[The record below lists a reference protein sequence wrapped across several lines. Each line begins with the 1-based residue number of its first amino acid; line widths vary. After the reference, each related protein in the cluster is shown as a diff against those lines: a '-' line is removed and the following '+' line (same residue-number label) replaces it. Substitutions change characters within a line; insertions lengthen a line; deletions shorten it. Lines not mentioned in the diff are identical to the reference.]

1 MFTDNGPDYRCPICG
16 KDIIGE
22 IGHECREEE
31 NEEEGGEKNYFKQD
45 VENFLRKP
53 QDRFFD

>member
-16 KDIIGE
+16 KDMIGE

-31 NEEEGGEKNYFKQD
+31 NEEEGEGEEWTKEYYM
-45 VENFLRKP
+45 E
-53 QDRFFD
+53 